1 MNNDIDL
8 GITAQGPQGKSAYEL
23 AAENGFEGTEQQWLN
38 SLKGNQGNP
47 GSEGKS
53 AYQLAVAN
61 GYAGTE
67 QQWLSSLKGDPGMD
81 AHTPKRGTD
90 YWTDDDKQAIQNED
104 KQYIDSK
111 VKDAYAKAK
120 ADIEELIENGKW

>member
-1 MNNDIDL
+1 MATLHQQGRWSLAHQVNTR
-8 GITAQGPQGKSAYEL
+8 ITSRYGR
-23 AAENGFEGTEQQWLN
+23 
-38 SLKGNQGNP
+38 LKGNQGNT

-67 QQWLSSLKGDPGMD
+67 QQWLSSLKGDPGTD
-81 AHTPKRGTD
+81 AYTPKRGTD

-104 KQYIDSK
+104 KQYIDGK
-111 VKDAYAKAK
+111 ITDAYTKAK

>member
-8 GITAQGPQGKSAYEL
+8 GITAQGPQGKSAYEV
-23 AAENGFEGTEQQWLN
+23 AVENGFEGTEQQWLN
-38 SLKGNQGNP
+38 SLKGNQGNA

-67 QQWLSSLKGDPGMD
+67 QQWLSSLKGDPGND
-81 AHTPKRGTD
+81 GHTPKRGTD
-90 YWTDDDKQAIQNED
+90 YWTDADKQSIYDET
-104 KQYIDSK
+104 KQY
-111 VKDAYAKAK
+111 VEDA
-120 ADIEELIENGKW
+120 ILNGKW

>member
-8 GITAQGPQGKSAYEL
+8 DITAQGPQGKSAYEL
-23 AAENGFEGTEQQWLN
+23 AVENGFEGTEQQWLN

-67 QQWLSSLKGDPGMD
+67 QQWLSSLKGDPGND
-81 AHTPKRGTD
+81 GHTPKRGTD
-90 YWTDDDKQAIQNED
+90 YWTAADQQAIKD
-104 KQYIDSK
+104 DVSK
-111 VKDAYAKAK
+111 MVGDAYTKAK
-120 ADIEELIENGKW
+120 AGIEELIENGKW